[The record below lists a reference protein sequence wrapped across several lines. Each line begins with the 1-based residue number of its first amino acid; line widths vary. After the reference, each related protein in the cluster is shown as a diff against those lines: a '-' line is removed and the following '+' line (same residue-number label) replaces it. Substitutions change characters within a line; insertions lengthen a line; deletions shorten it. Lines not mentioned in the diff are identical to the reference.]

1 MTHLAGPWGICGGGG
16 DGSWLWQEGGVSWK
30 TSIPSHHFSS
40 GFLPPFCHANLTDEA
55 GDLRG
60 KAGISQIPLADLCSR
75 VRN

>member
-1 MTHLAGPWGICGGGG
+1 MENFNSKSPFFFRI
-16 DGSWLWQEGGVSWK
+16 
-30 TSIPSHHFSS
+30 SS
-40 GFLPPFCHANLTDEA
+40 PVCHANLTDEA